1 VCRGERRLLNGA
13 CNFASI
19 RYPVAERKEVMKKL
33 AKAQK
38 QERPL
43 PPVSE
48 QLRECLKRCGKTR
61 YSVSQATGIAQSI
74 LSRFMA
80 RETGL
85 SSDSLDA
92 LGRYLRLEVKMHGVE
107 DAQQQGPV
115 TEGRRKRA
123 RESGAGGRASSG

>member
-1 VCRGERRLLNGA
+1 
-13 CNFASI
+13 
-19 RYPVAERKEVMKKL
+19 MKKL
-33 AKAQK
+33 AKSQK

-61 YSVSQATGIAQSI
+61 YAVSQATGIAQSI

-92 LGRYLRLEVKMHGVE
+92 LGRYLRLEVVMHCLE
-107 DAQQQGPV
+107 DAQQQESGKEQAKGSDRV
-115 TEGRRKRA
+115 SEGRQRGK
-123 RESGAGGRASSG
+123 GA